1 MLNSVMMTLKELTT
15 FVFLQAYKRQAKEIG
30 FDEYHAFLRAVS
42 FDFAQAKPDAEIQ
55 NVLITVVQEDDSR
68 VDRC

>member
-1 MLNSVMMTLKELTT
+1 MCSSKHFDL
-15 FVFLQAYKRQAKEIG
+15 FWQAYKRQAKEIG

-68 VDRC
+68 VDRW

>member
-1 MLNSVMMTLKELTT
+1 M
-15 FVFLQAYKRQAKEIG
+15 FPQAYKRQAKEIG

-68 VDRC
+68 VDR

>member
-1 MLNSVMMTLKELTT
+1 ML
-15 FVFLQAYKRQAKEIG
+15 FLQAYKRQAKEIG

-55 NVLITVVQEDDSR
+55 SVLITVVQEDDSR
-68 VDRC
+68 VDR

>member
-1 MLNSVMMTLKELTT
+1 MLNSVMISLKEWTT
-15 FVFLQAYKRQAKEIG
+15 SVFPQAYKRQAKEIG

-68 VDRC
+68 VDRW

>member
-1 MLNSVMMTLKELTT
+1 MMTLKELTT

-68 VDRC
+68 VDRW

>member
-1 MLNSVMMTLKELTT
+1 MLNSVMLTSKELTT
-15 FVFLQAYKRQAKEIG
+15 FLFPQAYKRQAKEIG

-42 FDFAQAKPDAEIQ
+42 FDFAQAKPDNEIQ

-68 VDRC
+68 VDRW